1 MNLCRSPLLYISLLA
16 HQRTLHKKKEKEKR
30 KKERERNDTSD
41 TMKTIKK
48 ANYKTAVI

>member
-1 MNLCRSPLLYISLLA
+1 MPFSFTIYIPFSTSEDTA
-16 HQRTLHKKKEKEKR
+16 QKKKKKR